1 MRRFPPKS
9 PRRAAALAILCA
21 AVLAGCS
28 AGSKGG
34 RSAAAG
40 HDVRLFPDP
49 AFVNSRLAVAFTHP
63 ERRPTKCF
71 YEWRRNGEVIAG
83 ATRSELEP
91 SQFAKGDIVSVRVI
105 SGDPGATAT
114 EWVAEAHVINSPP
127 SVTRVG
133 IEIDNG
139 TTGPELRAHVECVDP
154 DLDRTRFDYDWFRN
168 GSPVNGARG
177 EVLPAS
183 GFARGDRITVA
194 AVANDGDAASLAV
207 ASEPFV
213 VENRAP
219 AFSSQPLSPRRGDT
233 VFEYRA
239 VATDPD
245 GDPLLYELVQG
256 PRGMTVGSRG
266 EVRWELPPAA
276 LLQGEAVVRIR
287 AFDPNGGE
295 ALQEFTL
302 NLDALAAPR

>member
-1 MRRFPPKS
+1 M
-9 PRRAAALAILCA
+9 RRAASNGPHWAAPLAIFCA
-21 AVLAGCS
+21 VVIAGCS
-28 AGSKGG
+28 AGDNG
-34 RSAAAG
+34 RGSTAAG
-40 HDVRLFPDP
+40 REVRLFPDP
-49 AFVNSRLAVAFTHP
+49 AFVNSRLAVAFAHP

-83 ATRSELEP
+83 ATRSELET

-105 SGDPGATAT
+105 AGDPGATAA
-114 EWVAEAHVINSPP
+114 EWVAETHVVNSPP

-139 TTGPELRAHVECVDP
+139 TAGPELRARAECVDP
-154 DLDRTRFDYDWFRN
+154 DRDRTSFDYDWFRN
-168 GSPVNGARG
+168 GAPVNGARG
-177 EVLPAS
+177 EVLPAG

-194 AVANDGDAASLAV
+194 AVASDGDAASLAV

-219 AFSSQPLSPRRGDT
+219 AFSSQPVSPRPGDT

-245 GDPLLYELVQG
+245 GDPLRYELVQG

-287 AFDPNGGE
+287 ALDPNGGQ
-295 ALQEFTL
+295 AVQEFTL
-302 NLDALAAPR
+302 NLGALVATR